1 MEIDYSR
8 SILKLRVKLN
18 ISQMKLAEMLGV
30 SFASINRWEKG
41 KFEPTI
47 LAKEKLKALFKK
59 NEIDM
64 EVKNDGN
71 E

>member
-1 MEIDYSR
+1 MSFGEN
-8 SILKLRVKLN
+8 LQALRKKKQL
-18 ISQMKLAEMLGV
+18 SQEALAEMLGV